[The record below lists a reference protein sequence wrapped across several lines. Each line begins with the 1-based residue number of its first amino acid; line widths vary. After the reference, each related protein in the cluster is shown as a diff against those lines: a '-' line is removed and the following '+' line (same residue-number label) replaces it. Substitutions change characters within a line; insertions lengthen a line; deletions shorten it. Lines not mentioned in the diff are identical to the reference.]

1 MVMLVRAAALTGY
14 AALAR
19 QCGLDPSHLLRSVGL
34 PLKALQSPEMQVS
47 AGKVGRL
54 LELSALAADREDFG
68 LTLGASRE
76 PTNLGLAAVV
86 AREAPTLRQAI
97 TTLIRYLPLH
107 NQVLHVRMEDLRNA
121 SLIALRFDSRDG
133 RPVRQSVG
141 LSMAALQKVM
151 AGLFADD
158 WRTEVV
164 CFAYSKPRDPLPY
177 QRFFNA
183 RLQFDAGANGM
194 ICSKADLDRVR
205 SVQPTLQG
213 RDAETYLEALLANAS
228 EKLDVRA
235 RNEIGTMLSSGHCC
249 AEELAHR
256 LGISRRTLHRKL
268 TVAGT
273 SYNRILDEVRQ
284 ELARQCLSET
294 PRPLAE
300 LAAILNFEDPSVLS
314 RWFRSRFGC
323 SVRQWRDARRG
334 ETYGHLE
341 PART

>member
-19 QCGLDPSHLLRSVGL
+19 QCGLDAPHLLRSVGL
-34 PLKALQSPEMQVS
+34 PLKALQSPEMPVS

-86 AREAPTLRQAI
+86 AREAPTLRRAI
-97 TTLIRYLPLH
+97 AILIRYLPLH
-107 NQVLHVRMEDLRNA
+107 NQVLHVRMEDLSDA
-121 SLIALRFDSRDG
+121 SLIALRFDTRDG
-133 RPVRQSVG
+133 RPIRQSVE

-151 AGLFADD
+151 AGLFAQD
-158 WRTEVV
+158 WKPEVV
-164 CFAYSKPRDPLPY
+164 CFAHATPRDMAPY

-194 ICSKADLDRVR
+194 VCSRVDLDRPR
-205 SVQPTLQG
+205 DVQPTLQG

-228 EKLDVRA
+228 ERLEVRA
-235 RNEIGTMLSSGHCC
+235 RNEIGAMLSAGHCS
-249 AEELAHR
+249 AEALAHR
-256 LGISRRTLHRKL
+256 LGTSRRTLHRQL
-268 TVAGT
+268 TAAGT

-284 ELARQCLSET
+284 ELVRQCLNET
-294 PRPLAE
+294 SRPLAE
-300 LAAILNFEDPSVLS
+300 LAALLNFEDPSVLA

-323 SVRQWRDARRG
+323 TVRQWREAGRGQDA
-334 ETYGHLE
+334 
-341 PART
+341 

>member
-14 AALAR
+14 AALAQ
-19 QCGLDPSHLLRSVGL
+19 QCGLDASHLLRLVGL
-34 PLKALQSPEMQVS
+34 PLNALQSPEMQVS

-68 LTLGASRE
+68 LTLGATRE

-97 TTLIRYLPLH
+97 VTLIRYLPLH
-107 NQVLHVRMEDLRNA
+107 NQVLHVRLEDLANA

-133 RPVRQSVG
+133 RPIRQSVG
-141 LSMAALQKVM
+141 LSMAVLQKVM
-151 AGLFADD
+151 ASLFADD
-158 WRTEVV
+158 WRPEVV
-164 CFAYSKPRDPLPY
+164 CFAHTKPRDTMPY

-183 RLQFDAGANGM
+183 RLQFDAGSNGM
-194 ICSKADLDRVR
+194 ICSEGDLDRVR
-205 SVQPTLQG
+205 PVQPTLQG
-213 RDAETYLEALLANAS
+213 RDAEAYLEALLSNAS

-235 RNEIGTMLSSGHCC
+235 RNEICAMLSAGRCT
-249 AEELAHR
+249 AEDLAHR
-256 LGISRRTLHRKL
+256 LGTSRRTLHRQL
-268 TVAGT
+268 TATGT

-284 ELARQCLSET
+284 ELVLQCLGET

-300 LAAILNFEDPSVLS
+300 LAAILNFEDPSVLA

-323 SVRQWRDARRG
+323 SIKQWRATGRG
-334 ETYGHLE
+334 
-341 PART
+341 